1 MLLNMKHSGD
11 EIHIKGSKIHYVA
24 LILFVVGGLLSSI
37 YLILEGLTFSS
48 TFSLLWLVGG
58 MIFLP
63 IFSYLFIWFSPG
75 LIPAKTIVSLVPG
88 PSGYIQTKK
97 GNIPFRNIKEA
108 DLRRNGFTLVKR
120 LVINMHD
127 GKQYCICTYDLIDEL
142 DINVMINQY
151 VYPYMTPDARK
162 VWNEQVNFEKLHELI
177 KYKREDNMNM

>member
-1 MLLNMKHSGD
+1 MK
-11 EIHIKGSKIHYVA
+11 
-24 LILFVVGGLLSSI
+24 
-37 YLILEGLTFSS
+37 
-48 TFSLLWLVGG
+48 
-58 MIFLP
+58 
-63 IFSYLFIWFSPG
+63 
-75 LIPAKTIVSLVPG
+75 
-88 PSGYIQTKK
+88 KK

-162 VWNEQVNFEKLHELI
+162 IWNEQVNLEKLHELI

>member
-1 MLLNMKHSGD
+1 MYVNNLKPLLDVIFYCLIGVFNNSYEVRGD
-11 EIHIKGSKIHYVA
+11 
-24 LILFVVGGLLSSI
+24 FVFIPTFTYLSA
-37 YLILEGLTFSS
+37 
-48 TFSLLWLVGG
+48 W
-58 MIFLP
+58 FL
-63 IFSYLFIWFSPG
+63 PG
-75 LIPAKTIVSLVPG
+75 LIPGKTLISLVKG
-88 PSGYIQTKK
+88 PNGYVKSKK